1 MAFTDAQKKDIRKY
15 LGVPFGFYHL
25 TTRLESMMLLVG
37 DNATDSTQVIDWLT
51 ELAVIDERL
60 NIDETSAAYAS
71 GSLKRI
77 EDIEFY
83 GLTESGGSVG
93 RVGFQERGKMLIL
106 RIARALGVDDVLPNG
121 DYFKANQRASGM
133 LNLG

>member
-60 NIDETSAAYAS
+60 NIDEDSAAYAS

-83 GLTESGGSVG
+83 GL
-93 RVGFQERGKMLIL
+93 QERGKMLIL